1 MPAPQ
6 PHFRCIQQVM
16 YMYLF
21 LPKDLCD
28 VGTPVAPKEQNIVD
42 MPAMDFSFFS
52 RLGVFSWFF
61 LCTLGF
67 SESCFA
73 EKCQQQSSG
82 LAIISSKGIINQ
94 ADIPRMV

>member
-1 MPAPQ
+1 
-6 PHFRCIQQVM
+6 
-16 YMYLF
+16 MYLF